1 MKLKS
6 LLFVSCLGLLTSVY
20 ADSNRH
26 VHPQANTGPSVEKRA
41 MMPGYCEIEVLNDGY
56 DDIRV
61 YGRFDDDTLLEP
73 FDIYRMERPHYISLY
88 YRDRDGLMRC
98 HSGMRLDIN
107 TFSGWRLVARRAY
120 VGETV
125 YPFREYPFRD
135 GRKAEVKAP

>member
-6 LLFVSCLGLLTSVY
+6 LLLVSCLGLLTSVY

-26 VHPQANTGPSVEKRA
+26 VHPQADAGTTGAKSVAKRA
-41 MMPGYCEIEVLNDGY
+41 MMPGYCDIEVVNDGY

-61 YGRFDDDTLLEP
+61 YGVFDDGTLMEP
-73 FDIYRMERPHYISLY
+73 FNIYRFERPHYISLFY
-88 YRDRDGLMRC
+88 HGEC

-107 TFSGWRLVARRAY
+107 TFGGWRLVARRSY

-125 YPFREYPFRD
+125 YPFRF
-135 GRKAEVKAP
+135 GRKAEVKAQ